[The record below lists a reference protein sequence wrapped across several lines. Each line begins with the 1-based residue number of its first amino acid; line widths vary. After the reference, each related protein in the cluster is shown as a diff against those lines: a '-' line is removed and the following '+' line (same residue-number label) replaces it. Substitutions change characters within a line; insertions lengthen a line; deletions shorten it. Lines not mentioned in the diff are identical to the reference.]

1 MFLALEF
8 RETTRRMACDL
19 DVDVIL
25 KWAGLGRINA
35 SEVKLTNAFFVV
47 ILFSRNFV
55 EVQKKM
61 REQKFEMLLTKRKKI
76 I

>member
-55 EVQKKM
+55 EVQKKC
-61 REQKFEMLLTKRKKI
+61 ENKNLKCC
-76 I
+76 